1 MRKSS
6 HTTYDVKLHLI
17 WCTKYRYRV
26 MTGEIARRAIEL
38 IRETCSIYYVEILS
52 GNMSPDHAHM
62 LVSVPPSLSIS
73 KLMQYAKGRSSRKL
87 MQEFASIR
95 KRYWGQH
102 IWGRGYFVTS
112 VGELNEQQVQTY
124 IETQEQ
130 HHGNADNF
138 SISPH

>member
-1 MRKSS
+1 
-6 HTTYDVKLHLI
+6 
-17 WCTKYRYRV
+17 
-26 MTGEIARRAIEL
+26 MTGEIARRAKEL
-38 IRETCSIYYVEILS
+38 IRETCSIYYVEILTGS
-52 GNMSPDHAHM
+52 MSPDHAHM
-62 LVSVPPSLSIS
+62 LVSIPPSLSIS
-73 KLMQYAKGRSSRKL
+73 KLMQYTKGRSSRKL
-87 MQEFASIR
+87 MQEFASLR

-130 HHGNADNF
+130 HHGNAANF